1 MMRGGNRQMRRMM
14 DKMGLDME
22 EIPNV
27 QEVIIKTDKKEIIIP
42 KPSVTEMKSKENS
55 IFQVIAESFEE
66 KELEVPI
73 FSEDDIMLVCPSY
86 EGDMSILKN
95 HISIITFLRPGI
107 IKVQKKEGSFEEFFV
122 QDGTVEYFNDN
133 LVVLSASAINVKDLS
148 KEFVDNLN
156 KDTQDKL
163 RDKNITD
170 HDRYILNH
178 KLDVLKEIRI

>member
-1 MMRGGNRQMRRMM
+1 
-14 DKMGLDME
+14 ME
-22 EIPNV
+22 DNF
-27 QEVIIKTDKKEIIIP
+27 KLEIISP
-42 KPSVTEMKSKENS
+42 ERV
-55 IFQVIAESFEE
+55 
-66 KELEVPI
+66 I
-73 FSEDDIMLVCPSY
+73 FSDEAKMVALPSY

-107 IKVQKKEGSFEEFFV
+107 IKVQKNNGNFKDFFV
-122 QDGTVEYFNDN
+122 QEGTVEYFNDS

-163 RDKNITD
+163 GDKNITD